1 MQLMC
6 RWVCP
11 AVCEQYGIAS
21 SADDA
26 WESNGGGKFSFK
38 IDKNGNGTAAW
49 FGQRHVIFDSDLSM
63 QVIYYAAIPAGL
75 KSRGWSDARA
85 FSSTQLKKN
94 PNAYFYRHVAP
105 HEQQVFSSQL
115 CYRLSVHGR
124 HQLYAVVLID
134 AGAWRM
140 DTGGA

>member
-1 MQLMC
+1 MQLMR

-11 AVCEQYGIAS
+11 AVCEQYGIAR

-38 IDKNGNGTAAW
+38 IDKSGNSAATCVDH
-49 FGQRHVIFDSDLSM
+49 RHVIFGSNPSM
-63 QVIYYAAIPAGL
+63 QFIYYAAIPAGL

-105 HEQQVFSSQL
+105 HEQQVSSSQL
-115 CYRLSVHGR
+115 CCRSSVHGR
-124 HQLYAVVLID
+124 HQLYAVV
-134 AGAWRM
+134 
-140 DTGGA
+140 TV